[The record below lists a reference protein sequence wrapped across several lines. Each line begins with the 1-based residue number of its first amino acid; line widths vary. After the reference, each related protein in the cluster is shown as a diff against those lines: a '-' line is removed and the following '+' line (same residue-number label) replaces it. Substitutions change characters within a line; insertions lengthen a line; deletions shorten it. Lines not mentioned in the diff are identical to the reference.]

1 MNQKTEAPPKICQ
14 TNFFFLHKYSEK
26 PSWFFP
32 SLFNSVS
39 QPKNSLGR
47 PWKRDIILCIEA
59 MKNREIARI
68 FNDIADL
75 LEIKDDNP
83 FKIRAYRRAAMNL
96 EALTQDLDTLVKE
109 DNLNQIPGIGKDLA
123 EKIKE
128 YYKTGKIQGYEDLKK
143 EVPSALLEMMKIP
156 GVGPKTVKLLY
167 EKLNVKSVEELEKL
181 AKAGKLKGLPGIQS
195 KTEENIIKG

>member
-1 MNQKTEAPPKICQ
+1 MI
-14 TNFFFLHKYSEK
+14 
-26 PSWFFP
+26 
-32 SLFNSVS
+32 
-39 QPKNSLGR
+39 
-47 PWKRDIILCIEA
+47 

-109 DNLNQIPGIGKDLA
+109 DKLNQIPGIGKDLA

-128 YYKTGKIQGYEDLKK
+128 YYKTGKIQSYEDLKN

-181 AKAGKLKGLPGIQS
+181 AKQANEKDCQVSRVKLKRI
-195 KTEENIIKG
+195 

>member
-1 MNQKTEAPPKICQ
+1 
-14 TNFFFLHKYSEK
+14 
-26 PSWFFP
+26 
-32 SLFNSVS
+32 
-39 QPKNSLGR
+39 
-47 PWKRDIILCIEA
+47 

-109 DNLNQIPGIGKDLA
+109 DKLNQIPGIGKDLA

-128 YYKTGKIQGYEDLKK
+128 YYKTGKIQGYEALKK
-143 EVPSALLEMMKIP
+143 KSLLLFWK
-156 GVGPKTVKLLY
+156 
-167 EKLNVKSVEELEKL
+167 
-181 AKAGKLKGLPGIQS
+181 
-195 KTEENIIKG
+195 